1 MTLCKLAHVEE
12 LGTASTTVCDNEPKS
27 ESLMLLCYTS
37 GTTGDAK
44 GVRLTHRN
52 LIHDVESFREMITT
66 DPSSV
71 IISYLPYPHVFE
83 QALMGSIMAGGGK
96 IGYFSGNPANLLAD
110 MAVL

>member
-1 MTLCKLAHVEE
+1 
-12 LGTASTTVCDNEPKS
+12 
-27 ESLMLLCYTS
+27 MLLCYTS

-66 DPSSV
+66 DAGST

-83 QALMGSIMAGGGK
+83 QALMGSIMAGGGR
-96 IGYFSGNPANLLAD
+96 IGFFSGNPINLLSDCA
-110 MAVL
+110 AL